1 MQNNNNFEKYKEK
14 VIILSHLIKM
24 PIKCLIV
31 LYIYLFNIPYYS
43 IVYHLLL

>member
-31 LYIYLFNIPYYS
+31 LYLFNIPYYS
-43 IVYHLLL
+43 IVYHSLL